1 MNSWHLLENRIVI
14 GAGTFDFTKEGE
26 DLGAW
31 RYSLFYS
38 LAKVEYVSVDAD
50 RLYGDSIVIN
60 TLFIAGAILFRMRRA
75 SI

>member
-26 DLGAW
+26 DFGAW

-38 LAKVEYVSVDAD
+38 LAEAKIGAGDAD
-50 RLYGDSIVIN
+50 LLYCDSIMIN
-60 TLFIAGAILFRMRRA
+60 TLFIAGAI
-75 SI
+75 